1 MTGYATTRDA
11 LARHLRQDA
20 AAHQAERYD
29 AIGRDFDRVEHHF
42 PRGAAPELLR
52 LRTALTFWDAWIDA
66 RNHGWPRGPIA
77 QADWPRL
84 ALGVADDLDAGR
96 DIGDASVLAHFDAGT
111 HPASNERVQTL
122 TSRRRDR

>member
-11 LARHLRQDA
+11 LARRLRQDA
-20 AAHQAERYD
+20 AAHDAEQYD

-42 PRGAAPELLR
+42 PRGSTPELLR

-77 QADWPRL
+77 RADWPRL
-84 ALGVADDLDAGR
+84 ALTLADDLDAER
-96 DIGDASVLAHFDAGT
+96 EITDASVLAHFDAGAHAT
-111 HPASNERVQTL
+111 RNERVQTL
-122 TSRRRDR
+122 TSRLRDR